1 MQSNIILKGFEQ
13 FPNFRVSELPEV
25 ITPGSL
31 KRALPASICNH
42 NASVHDADGK
52 ECKYI
57 FELNRLTG
65 EAKRFSENEDGT
77 PFAILGVAVTEHVTL
92 KMPITITLI

>member
-1 MQSNIILKGFEQ
+1 MTNIILKGFER
-13 FPNFRVSELPEV
+13 FPNIRVFDLPE
-25 ITPGSL
+25 IMTPGSL
-31 KRALPASICNH
+31 KRSLPASICEH
-42 NASVHDADGK
+42 NASVHDADGV

-65 EAKRFSENEDGT
+65 EAKRFSLNEYGT